1 MECLFV
7 YPILANRPVSLGSG
21 RSLASTERED
31 GTVVLLAHINIAA
44 GRESSTWWLSVS
56 TLTFEGGICFA
67 HCAYAFLSAN
77 FWSDFVSN
85 WKSKWTPMWSRRTQ
99 FAARSSQLVDH
110 KQVVVNHW
118 GARLSNKAKQA

>member
-1 MECLFV
+1 MRTTSISLSWNRLAVRIPWNPKSVECLFV

-56 TLTFEGGICFA
+56 TLTFEGGNIF
-67 HCAYAFLSAN
+67 CAL
-77 FWSDFVSN
+77 
-85 WKSKWTPMWSRRTQ
+85 RIR
-99 FAARSSQLVDH
+99 LV
-110 KQVVVNHW
+110 V
-118 GARLSNKAKQA
+118 R

>member
-1 MECLFV
+1 MRTTSLSWNRSLSLSWNRLAVRIPWNTKSVECLFV

-56 TLTFEGGICFA
+56 TLTFEGGNIF
-67 HCAYAFLSAN
+67 CAL
-77 FWSDFVSN
+77 
-85 WKSKWTPMWSRRTQ
+85 RIR
-99 FAARSSQLVDH
+99 LV
-110 KQVVVNHW
+110 V
-118 GARLSNKAKQA
+118 R